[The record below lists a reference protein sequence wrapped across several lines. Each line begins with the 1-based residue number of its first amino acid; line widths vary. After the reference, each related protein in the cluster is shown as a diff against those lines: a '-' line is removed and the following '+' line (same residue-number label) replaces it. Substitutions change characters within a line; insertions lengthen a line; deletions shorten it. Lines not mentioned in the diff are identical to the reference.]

1 MAWLQICR
9 SRIRSSNKPRGRNRK
24 RWRGPPKLDQ
34 MEIQMHKLRN
44 ERQVTLI
51 LRGSILSLILL
62 SASIFAAAQTSGPAS
77 GSPNIP
83 VSHGVPNEDVK
94 VSFDDKTAGII
105 YVESNGKRYKVNS
118 VTKSVELA
126 PSAQPGSG
134 DPSVNVPNA
143 EKVVAARDEKEDYYA
158 YESGDEPYDYR
169 LVNVPTARKVPKGTW
184 NMNFTHRFSQPLRPF
199 KDSGPALLGFDSMSS
214 SSFGLMYGITDKL
227 YVNAYR
233 SPLCQRALCRTIE
246 LGVGYHITDQNDRS
260 PLAVSAY
267 ASIEGSDNFSNN
279 YTYNLQLMVSRRFG
293 KRVFFHFAPAF
304 HINSNGNHRFDPDP
318 NDFTPPATAAAAA
331 FKLPLHTGSFGTGV
345 SVRITPTLSAMFEV
359 TPRVGFKLG
368 QVQPLFDS
376 EFNVIGFKNNSY
388 PAVGVGFQYS
398 VGKHS
403 FTLTLS
409 NTQTTTTSRYNSS
422 NLVLKPKDLIIGFN
436 LFRRW

>member
-1 MAWLQICR
+1 MNT
-9 SRIRSSNKPRGRNRK
+9 SRNKQK
-24 RWRGPPKLDQ
+24 AA
-34 MEIQMHKLRN
+34 
-44 ERQVTLI
+44 LI
-51 LRGSILSLILL
+51 LRGSIVSLILL
-62 SASIFAAAQTSGPAS
+62 SASVFATAQTSGPAS
-77 GSPNIP
+77 VPIIVP
-83 VSHGVPNEDVK
+83 VSSGVPNEDVK

-118 VTKSVELA
+118 ITKSVELA
-126 PSAQPGSG
+126 PSAQASPG
-134 DPSVNVPNA
+134 DAPVELPNT
-143 EKVVAARDEKEDYYA
+143 EKVGSSKDEKEDYYA
-158 YESGDEPYDYR
+158 YESGDEPFDYR

-233 SPLCQRALCRTIE
+233 SPLCQRELCRTIE
-246 LGVGYHITDQNDRS
+246 LGVGYHFTDQNERS
-260 PLAVSAY
+260 PVAVSAY
-267 ASIEGSDNFSNN
+267 GSVEGSDNFSNN
-279 YTYNLQLMVSRRFG
+279 YTYNLQLMISRRFG
-293 KRVFFHFAPAF
+293 KRIFFHFAPAI

-331 FKLPLHTGSFGTGV
+331 FKLPLHTASFGTGV
-345 SVRITPTLSAMFEV
+345 SVRLTPTLSALFEV

-368 QVQPLFDS
+368 QVQPLFDDD
-376 EFNVIGFKNNSY
+376 FNVIGFKNNSY
-388 PAVGVGFQYS
+388 PAVGAGFQYS